1 MNTFE
6 WNENIPVTANN
17 LNEMQNILGNNFQ
30 LKGEILWQNQNPS
43 SSFDTQTIT
52 LENNDCDM
60 LLWLFKRSNFANQIV
75 STTIIYG
82 YDAVITNVTPS
93 GDVVRRGFTYQ
104 GNNQYLIRDGTIGAS
119 TTNNQWLV
127 PLYVIGYKTGLF

>member
-30 LKGEILWQNQNPS
+30 LKGKILWQNQDPS

-60 LLWLFKRSNFANQIV
+60 LLWLFKRSNSTNYLV
-75 STTIIYG
+75 STTIINGYG
-82 YDAVITNVTPS
+82 TVITNVAPS
-93 GDVVRRGFTYQ
+93 GDAIRRGCTYQ
-104 GNNQYLIRDGTIGAS
+104 GNNQYLIGAGAIGALS
-119 TTNNQWLV
+119 TDNQWLI